1 MKKAAVLLAA
11 LLITGA
17 AYAYE
22 IDANSIF
29 RAGDSVGLRPYSRYT
44 LSCPQ

>member
-29 RAGDSVGLRPYSRYT
+29 RASDSVGLRPYSRYA
-44 LSCPQ
+44 LS